1 MAGIRR
7 VVCIR
12 VVGIIIISYY
22 CCTFHTLLTR
32 RHTTDVSG
40 RFGGDNDDDD
50 DNNNNDNTIKSL
62 FPGCRDAAGLTRVVL
77 AHKTNAPINQLGFL
91 GFAVTHVRFSEE
103 TSGSGGPWSGDVP
116 LPDVR
121 LRLRTTTKPPRRCVS
136 SYLTRKHSARVNHC
150 LTRR

>member
-1 MAGIRR
+1 MYTRCR
-7 VVCIR
+7 
-12 VVGIIIISYY
+12 YY
-22 CCTFHTLLTR
+22 YYFVLLLYVS
-32 RHTTDVSG
+32 HTTYPQTHHVCERAIWWRQRRRRQQQRQHDK
-40 RFGGDNDDDD
+40 
-50 DNNNNDNTIKSL
+50 IAIC
-62 FPGCRDAAGLTRVVL
+62 PGCRDAAGPTRVVL

-103 TSGSGGPWSGDVP
+103 TSGSGGPWSGEVP

-121 LRLRTTTKPPRRCVS
+121 LRLRTTTKPPRRRVS